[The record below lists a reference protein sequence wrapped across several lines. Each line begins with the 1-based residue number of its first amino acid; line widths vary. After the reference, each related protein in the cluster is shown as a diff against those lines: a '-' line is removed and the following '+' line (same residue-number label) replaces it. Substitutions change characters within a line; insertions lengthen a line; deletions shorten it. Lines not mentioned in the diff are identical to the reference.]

1 MSEDTK
7 VVKMPFNIYV
17 TVKDD
22 EQAQEAAQ
30 LIESQAA
37 TVLNNGFPHGQVE
50 DFDMTGGIEDV
61 SQEELEERGLVE

>member
-1 MSEDTK
+1 MPK

-17 TVKDD
+17 TVNDD
-22 EQAQEAAQ
+22 EQAHEAAQ

-37 TVLNNGFPHGQVE
+37 NELTNGFPHGQIE
-50 DFDMTGGIEDV
+50 DFDMTGSIEDV